1 MGGNYPDD
9 GWTEFNFNCGDNFMG
24 DPHECYGT
32 ARTAVGGEE
41 DSNEDIVRYSS
52 GEHDA
57 ARGQDGL
64 LRI

>member
-32 ARTAVGGEE
+32 ARTAVRWRR
-41 DSNEDIVRYSS
+41 IVMK
-52 GEHDA
+52 
-57 ARGQDGL
+57 L
-64 LRI
+64 LWVMLCQFRQ

>member
-32 ARTAVGGEE
+32 ARTAV
-41 DSNEDIVRYSS
+41 
-52 GEHDA
+52 
-57 ARGQDGL
+57 RGRTIL
-64 LRI
+64 MKIL